1 MEKAVE
7 LSFNGLYWALAA
19 IYSRGTYRPT
29 KVPTAPFRVPAQQAV
44 RHFGQTRKGLPPR
57 ERG

>member
-1 MEKAVE
+1 MEKPAE
-7 LSFNGLYWALAA
+7 LSFSGLHWALAA

-44 RHFGQTRKGLPPR
+44 RHFGQMRQHLPPR